1 MRREKNL
8 GYKNMNTQELI
19 YCMEFQ
25 SLAKQALPLHRQNVV
40 AELVPKGLPWSS
52 AKFLFGKKSK
62 GEGVSEGVKS
72 LYEYIESNPGQRV
85 THFEETLKKP
95 GKTIE
100 RWIKI
105 LRDRKK

>member
-1 MRREKNL
+1 
-8 GYKNMNTQELI
+8 
-19 YCMEFQ
+19 
-25 SLAKQALPLHRQNVV
+25 
-40 AELVPKGLPWSS
+40 
-52 AKFLFGKKSK
+52 LFGKKSK

-105 LRDRKK
+105 LRDRKKIKFEGSPKTGGYYIVKKKKNK

>member
-1 MRREKNL
+1 
-8 GYKNMNTQELI
+8 
-19 YCMEFQ
+19 MEFQ
-25 SLAKQALPLHRQNVV
+25 SSPSPNFLSPRGEDGGEGANL
-40 AELVPKGLPWSS
+40 
-52 AKFLFGKKSK
+52 LFGKKSK

>member
-1 MRREKNL
+1 
-8 GYKNMNTQELI
+8 
-19 YCMEFQ
+19 MEFQ
-25 SLAKQALPLHRQNVV
+25 SSPSPNFLP
-40 AELVPKGLPWSS
+40 GLPYISAGMLKRCS
-52 AKFLFGKKSK
+52 LFVAPASPRGERGTHEVGRGEGAKFLFGKKSK

>member
-1 MRREKNL
+1 VANL
-8 GYKNMNTQELI
+8 LHGISKFPLI
-19 YCMEFQ
+19 Y
-25 SLAKQALPLHRQNVV
+25 V
-40 AELVPKGLPWSS
+40 SS
-52 AKFLFGKKSK
+52 PPRGEDGGEGAKFLFGKKSK

>member
-1 MRREKNL
+1 
-8 GYKNMNTQELI
+8 
-19 YCMEFQ
+19 
-25 SLAKQALPLHRQNVV
+25 
-40 AELVPKGLPWSS
+40 
-52 AKFLFGKKSK
+52 LFGKKSK

-100 RWIKI
+100 HWIKI